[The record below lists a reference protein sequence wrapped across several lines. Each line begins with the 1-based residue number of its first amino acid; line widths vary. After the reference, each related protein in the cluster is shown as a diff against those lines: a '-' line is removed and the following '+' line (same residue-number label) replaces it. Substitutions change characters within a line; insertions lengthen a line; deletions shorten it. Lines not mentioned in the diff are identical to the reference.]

1 MNQTP
6 ATQPTPINVA
16 IVSDSNRTEQPF
28 GYLTVEN
35 CTFTG
40 ADIAKYFGFEVP
52 DFKKHG
58 LDPTKIYSVYRPQ
71 SEIRDSNFNLKPL
84 LSRHIDFSAEDYKH
98 KFIVG
103 AVGNTEMVGEELKGT
118 VEFWSQEA
126 IDMLNKG
133 IKKLSCGY
141 TYTAKAESGIYNGQ
155 SYDIMMTDIYANH
168 VAMVDNP
175 RYKAAIVADDALS
188 INKLFKRVKQM
199 SFLSK
204 LRKLVTDSDTMSFDE
219 GIEAT
224 KSIMANDSLSS
235 EEKEAALKELKEKGK
250 KAEANDEELKA
261 KMQKATECAGDEDV
275 AEDEDETEKPKAV
288 EAKDSKVAMDS
299 DAIEALIA
307 RRVAAEIEKISKQH
321 NVFDSAIEEYQRVCG
336 KANKNVFDSADA
348 VYDAI
353 LKNNKVNYSGKTL
366 EQKQAMVEMLPTVKK
381 QGNSIVFDSNP
392 NKSLVPAALAD
403 FLKGK

>member
-1 MNQTP
+1 MIKISTNDL
-6 ATQPTPINVA
+6 QPNAA

-35 CTFTG
+35 CIFTG
-40 ADIAKYFGFEVP
+40 ADIAKYFGFEIP
-52 DFKKHG
+52 EFKKHG
-58 LDPTKIYSVYRPQ
+58 LEPTKIYSVYRPQ
-71 SEIRDSNFNLKPL
+71 SEIKDSNFNLKPL

-141 TYTAKAESGIYNGQ
+141 TYTAKVESGIYNGQ

-175 RYKAAIVADDALS
+175 RYKAAIVADEAFS
-188 INKLFKRVKQM
+188 VNKLFKRVKQM

-204 LRKLVTDSDTMSFDE
+204 LKKLVMDADTMSFDE

-235 EEKEAALKELKEKGK
+235 EEKDKALAELKEKGK
-250 KAEANDEELKA
+250 KAEANDNELKA
-261 KMQKATECAGDEDV
+261 QMQSTTELAGDTDKV
-275 AEDEDETEKPKAV
+275 TEDEDETDKPKTAR
-288 EAKDSKVAMDS
+288 DNKVAMDS
-299 DAIEALIA
+299 DAIELLIA
-307 RRVAAEIEKISKQH
+307 KRVAAEIEKINSKS

-336 KANKNVFDSADA
+336 KANKAVFDSADA

-353 LKNNKVNYSGKTL
+353 LKNNKVNAAGKTL

-381 QGNSIVFDSNP
+381 QNNSMVFDSVS
-392 NKSLVPAALAD
+392 NKSLVPADLAE